1 MPPKARALRAEASGS
16 SVARGL
22 LVVLVALLF
31 VLFLWFYA
39 AVLAPYALGV
49 VDDSSTV
56 PLDAAA
62 AYAASAAVPPVTAA
76 QPVEFPQVEGIDPY
90 TCTAEDIRDQ
100 QEFWRSNTASNQ
112 QRWSVHCGGHNT
124 STAIFENSP
133 SRKGKVFV
141 NIGANKGYLTAHF
154 FALYAPEFGIAES
167 SLKDYWTN
175 TVRVDLPCGPCKD
188 CEEPPTGSA
197 EFYKKHSP
205 NGELGSARD
214 IHVYTIEALPSTYTA
229 LAAAP
234 AWQPA
239 KDVLS
244 ILNLAGDEKPG
255 KIMFSSCNT
264 ASEVC
269 AIDPDGKGISVDAI
283 SVESFMKDHAID
295 RIFWLAIDTEGHD
308 PAVLRGAENILAAG
322 RVEVLQF
329 EYNGERGLWKKPEV
343 LLAPIV
349 AHLDEIGYTCFLESS
364 HNLYLLSRCWS
375 GVFEWKAWSNVI
387 CVNQKSRAILGGL
400 LRQSM
405 LWDRISASSKSSKR

>member
-141 NIGANKGYLTAHF
+141 NIGANKG
-154 FALYAPEFGIAES
+154 
-167 SLKDYWTN
+167 
-175 TVRVDLPCGPCKD
+175 VRLIRRD
-188 CEEPPTGSA
+188 TGDDPRRS
-197 EFYKKHSP
+197 FRPRFHS
-205 NGELGSARD
+205 
-214 IHVYTIEALPSTYTA
+214 
-229 LAAAP
+229 
-234 AWQPA
+234 
-239 KDVLS
+239 
-244 ILNLAGDEKPG
+244 
-255 KIMFSSCNT
+255 
-264 ASEVC
+264 
-269 AIDPDGKGISVDAI
+269 
-283 SVESFMKDHAID
+283 
-295 RIFWLAIDTEGHD
+295 
-308 PAVLRGAENILAAG
+308 
-322 RVEVLQF
+322 
-329 EYNGERGLWKKPEV
+329 
-343 LLAPIV
+343 
-349 AHLDEIGYTCFLESS
+349 
-364 HNLYLLSRCWS
+364 
-375 GVFEWKAWSNVI
+375 
-387 CVNQKSRAILGGL
+387 
-400 LRQSM
+400 
-405 LWDRISASSKSSKR
+405 